1 MVNCTVEIT
10 KKYSRFELYIQILTS
25 KPNIRS
31 FKLLKLRIIRR
42 KLTLSVANHQLQFRK
57 SEREIVPDFGVI
69 QVHLLRPSEKQSPTS
84 FHLSLLCHIPSQWR
98 WEFDKLSRKTLFP
111 FEEDATL
118 YSDDSTFYGSF
129 RKIKKKKGKTALYE
143 RKYEEEM
150 FKEEHET
157 K

>member
-118 YSDDSTFYGSF
+118 LSSKRIMRVLCPSF
-129 RKIKKKKGKTALYE
+129 RKLEKACDNDLTTTFRLQFGNCV
-143 RKYEEEM
+143 
-150 FKEEHET
+150 
-157 K
+157 